1 MYLAPKINRRLD
13 TMREVL
19 TGSVPLD
26 VVWEEVDYALKPFG
40 IKVYMVP
47 DETLKR
53 PDFMCSGSYDF
64 FRKKQPIEIVLHFNV
79 RNRCYDFSKKRWKNF
94 KFLLSQVVQHEIIHK
109 HQYSYRQAFE
119 DGGACLYYDIK
130 GGDKSDKEHM
140 DYLAELDEIDAYA
153 HDIAMEIRE
162 YYPTTDPMDV
172 LRNINKRRKLWS
184 WNYYRTAFK
193 DSEDWSD
200 VKNRLLKKTYL
211 WLPHVTV

>member
-47 DETLKR
+47 DETLRR

-94 KFLLSQVVQHEIIHK
+94 KFLLSQVEIG
-109 HQYSYRQAFE
+109 R
-119 DGGACLYYDIK
+119 
-130 GGDKSDKEHM
+130 
-140 DYLAELDEIDAYA
+140 A
-153 HDIAMEIRE
+153 H
-162 YYPTTDPMDV
+162 V
-172 LRNINKRRKLWS
+172 
-184 WNYYRTAFK
+184 
-193 DSEDWSD
+193 
-200 VKNRLLKKTYL
+200 
-211 WLPHVTV
+211 